1 MAPPKTLDHPSFG
14 KCELVPTIVAIRW
27 KSPTPPE
34 TVKSNLSRQPVSI
47 ATETTPKPKEKA
59 TGPARD
65 PRLGEINNSELLTF
79 VSAKDPLTDAALDKL
94 RGSDNVE
101 WVAPVYRATNADP
114 GPVSYFAINPTVLLL
129 TADVMASLGDL
140 PSIDESA
147 SINEQRSRLLKGFV
161 VLNLPNANAIEL
173 SQKVR
178 EKAGAAAAK
187 GMKFE
192 NIPYM
197 SPIATCSSCA
207 GARSHQHGHGKRGRC
222 TPALQDLIPNDT
234 FFPNQWGLQ
243 RIGAPRAWPI
253 TEGDPNIVIA
263 VLDQGV
269 ELGHPD
275 LHLWPISYSTI
286 THLFDGSPV
295 GNHGTACAGIISSQI
310 QNATGAAGLAAKCRV
325 MAIATNF
332 ADTEVAEGLYF
343 AADNGARVVSM
354 SFGVYPSWMIWDFA
368 IIEAALQYC
377 QEKNVLLVA
386 ATGNEN
392 QNVSRFPA
400 TDPRTLGVGGS
411 NRDDVR
417 KAIGD
422 ASVENWWGACFGPDV
437 DVVAPCLEIP
447 TTDRLGLAGYTN
459 TDYDLTFNGTSSA
472 TPHVAALAG
481 LILSLNSDLTNVE
494 VRQIISE
501 TTDKINQ
508 PAYVYL
514 PTPGKPFGTWNN
526 DVGYGRINA
535 ERALLVAC
543 SEAEGCC
550 KGEGPCGVDIPLPD
564 ECCVSPCD
572 PPWRPDENCL
582 YWYETKFFRIPLG
595 RGPND
600 VPGVAFAAVPAT
612 FIEFRIIYEHK
623 LCLLGKQ
630 HGPLL
635 FTQTLLP
642 GEKVTLYHSDRYR
655 RITSET
661 NRFSVQTTFMQFL
674 SAVHEARTTNTF
686 DALADRLVRVEGSS
700 SVSVGGGL
708 AGLLGLPSGSASQSS
723 SVTDHTQLR
732 VGSVSESF
740 NQSVFQASQ
749 MTHAERSIVVSNFEE
764 KEVAN
769 VTARVIQNDNECR
782 AVTYF
787 IRKVVELYAVSTRV
801 SDISYRIVAPN
812 IPGDWHS
819 INDIGWLPP
828 QIQQQIKDTLKL
840 LPQVGQV
847 IERPRPISLPT
858 DGTVY
863 DPELAH
869 CCSCEPER
877 AAAIGIRLEKQK
889 AQALKECLEAQ
900 QLELEIKRRKLLLER
915 GELGPFDAP
924 VQAEAAQAAQPA
936 AAAEPGL

>member
-14 KCELVPTIVAIRW
+14 TCERIPTIVAIRW
-27 KSPTPPE
+27 KSPTPQE
-34 TVKSNLSRQPVSI
+34 TVKSNLSGHALTI
-47 ATETTPKPKEKA
+47 ATETIPKPKEKA
-59 TGPARD
+59 TGPGRD
-65 PRLGEINNSELLTF
+65 PRLGEVNNSELLTF
-79 VSAKDPLTDAALDKL
+79 VSAKNPVTDNALDKL
-94 RGSDNVE
+94 RGDENVE
-101 WVAPVYRATNADP
+101 WVAPVYRATKADS
-114 GPVSYFAINPTVLLL
+114 GPVSFFAINPTVLLL
-129 TADVMASLGDL
+129 TPDVLATLGDL
-140 PSIDESA
+140 SSIDESA

-173 SQKVR
+173 AQSIKD
-178 EKAGAAAAK
+178 KAGAAAAT
-187 GMKFE
+187 GIRFE
-192 NIPYM
+192 NIPYL
-197 SPIATCSSCA
+197 SPTATCSSCA
-207 GARSHQHGHGKRGRC
+207 GTSGHRISGRRGRC
-222 TPALQDLIPNDT
+222 SPALADLIPNDT

-243 RIGAPRAWPI
+243 RISAPRAWPI
-253 TEGDPNIVIA
+253 TEGDPNIIIA

-269 ELGHPD
+269 ELHHPD
-275 LHLWPISYSTI
+275 LNLWPISYSTI

-295 GNHGTACAGIISSQI
+295 GNHGTACAGIISSRI
-310 QNATGAAGLAAKCRV
+310 ENSTGAAGLAGKCRV

-354 SFGVYPSWMIWDFA
+354 SFGVYPSWMIWDFT

-377 QEKNVLLVA
+377 QGKNVLLVA

-417 KAIGD
+417 KEIGD
-422 ASVENWWGACFGPDV
+422 TSIEPFWGACFGPDV

-447 TTDRLGLAGYTN
+447 TTDRLGAAGYTP
-459 TDYDLTFNGTSSA
+459 TDYDLLFDGTSAA

-481 LILSLNSDLTNVE
+481 LILSLNTNLTNLE

-514 PTPGKPFGTWNN
+514 PTAGKPFGTWNN

-543 SEAEGCC
+543 LSAEDC

-564 ECCVSPCD
+564 DCCMSPCD
-572 PPWRPDENCL
+572 PPWRPDEQCL
-582 YWYETKFFRIPLG
+582 YWYETKFFRVPLG
-595 RGPND
+595 RDN
-600 VPGVAFAAVPAT
+600 VPAAAT
-612 FIEFRIIYEHK
+612 FVGATNFIEFRITYEHK

-635 FTQTLLP
+635 YTQTLLP

-655 RITSET
+655 RITTET
-661 NRFSVQTTFMQFL
+661 DRFSVQTTFMQFL
-674 SAVHEARTTNTF
+674 SLIHEARTTNTLEL
-686 DALADRLVRVEGSS
+686 LADRLSSEKGSS

-708 AGLLGLPSGSASQSS
+708 AGALGFPSGSFSKQT
-723 SVTDHTQLR
+723 SVTDHNLLKI
-732 VGSVSESF
+732 GSVSEVF

-749 MTHAERSIVVSNFEE
+749 LTHAERSVVVSTFEE
-764 KEVAN
+764 KDVAD
-769 VTARVIQNDNECR
+769 VTARSIHNDNECR

-787 IRKVVELYAVSTRV
+787 IRKVVELYAISTRV
-801 SDISYRIVAPN
+801 LDISYRIIAPN
-812 IPGDWHS
+812 IPPDWHS
-819 INDIGWLPP
+819 IDDIGWLPP
-828 QIQQQIKDTLKL
+828 EVQKQIKDTLKL
-840 LPQVGQV
+840 LPTVGQV
-847 IERPRPISLPT
+847 VERPRPISLPT

-889 AQALKECLEAQ
+889 AEALKECLEAQ
-900 QLELEIKRRKLLLER
+900 RLQLEIERRKLLLQK
-915 GELGPFDAP
+915 GELAPFDAP
-924 VQAEAAQAAQPA
+924 AKAAEALVASPA
-936 AAAEPGL
+936 GPLKPTL

>member
-14 KCELVPTIVAIRW
+14 PCELVPTIVAIRW
-27 KSPTPPE
+27 KSPTPDE
-34 TVKSNLSRQPVSI
+34 KVKSNLSGLAVTT
-47 ATETTPKPKEKA
+47 ATETVPKPKEKA
-59 TGPARD
+59 TRPERD

-79 VSAKDPLTDAALDKL
+79 VSAKTPLTDAALDKL
-94 RGSDNVE
+94 RGNENVE
-101 WVAPVYRATNADP
+101 WVAPVYRATNAEP
-114 GPVSYFAINPTVLLL
+114 GPVSFFAIDPTVLML
-129 TADVMASLGDL
+129 TSDVFAKLGDFA
-140 PSIDESA
+140 SIDESA
-147 SINEQRSRLLKGFV
+147 SINEQSSRLLKGYV

-173 SQKVR
+173 AQRIK
-178 EKAGAAAAK
+178 EQAGAAAAK
-187 GMKFE
+187 GMKMK
-192 NIPYM
+192 NIPYL
-197 SPIATCSSCA
+197 SPGLTCSSCS
-207 GARSHQHGHGKRGRC
+207 GASGHHTHGKRGRC
-222 TPALQDLIPNDT
+222 APSLTDLIPNDT

-243 RIGAPRAWPI
+243 RINAPRAWPI
-253 TEGDPNIVIA
+253 TEGDPNVVIA

-275 LHLWPISYSTI
+275 LHLYPVSYSTV

-295 GNHGTACAGIISSQI
+295 GNHGTPCAGIISSQI
-310 QNATGAAGLAAKCRV
+310 ENATGAAGLAGKCRV

-354 SFGVYPSWMIWDFA
+354 SFGVYPSWMVWDFA

-417 KAIGD
+417 KAVGD
-422 ASVENWWGACFGPDV
+422 TSIEPFWGACFGPDV

-447 TTDRLGLAGYTN
+447 STDRLGGAGYSPN
-459 TDYDLTFNGTSSA
+459 DYTLFFDGTSAA
-472 TPHVAALAG
+472 TPHVAGLAG
-481 LILSLNSDLTNVE
+481 LILSVNPNLTNVE

-508 PAYVYL
+508 PAYVYV
-514 PTPGKPFGTWNN
+514 PTAGKPFGTWNN

-543 SEAEGCC
+543 GSGEGC
-550 KGEGPCGVDIPLPD
+550 KGEGPCGVDIPMPD

-572 PPWRPDENCL
+572 PPWRPDENCI
-582 YWYETKFFRIPLG
+582 YWYETKFFRVPL
-595 RGPND
+595 RRD
-600 VPGVAFAAVPAT
+600 QTPAT
-612 FIEFRIIYEHK
+612 VFVPRTNFIEFRITYEHK

-635 FTQTLLP
+635 YTQTLLP
-642 GEKVTLYHSDRYR
+642 GERVTLYHSDRYR
-655 RITSET
+655 RITTET
-661 NRFSVQTTFMQFL
+661 DRFSVQTTFMQYL
-674 SAVHEARTTNTF
+674 SLVHEARTTNTF
-686 DALADRLVRVEGSS
+686 EVLADRLASVKTGT

-708 AGLLGLPSGSASQSS
+708 AGALGFPSGSASTQV

-749 MTHAERSIVVSNFEE
+749 MTHAERSVVVSNFEE
-764 KEVAN
+764 KDVAN
-769 VTARVIQNDNECR
+769 VTARIIHNDNECR

-787 IRKVVELYAVSTRV
+787 VRKVVELYAISTRV
-801 SDISYRIVAPN
+801 SDISYRIIAEN
-812 IPGDWHS
+812 IPPDWHS

-828 QIQQQIKDTLKL
+828 DVQSQIKNTLQL
-840 LPQVGQV
+840 LPPVGQV
-847 IERPRPISLPT
+847 VERPRPISLPT

-877 AAAIGIRLEKQK
+877 AAAISIRLEKQK
-889 AQALKECLEAQ
+889 AEALKECLEAQ
-900 QLELEIKRRKLLLER
+900 QLELEIRRRRLLLEK
-915 GELGPFDAP
+915 GELGPFDAA
-924 VQAEAAQAAQPA
+924 VKVAAAPA
-936 AAAEPGL
+936 AANLPAPAEPVG

>member
-1 MAPPKTLDHPSFG
+1 
-14 KCELVPTIVAIRW
+14 
-27 KSPTPPE
+27 
-34 TVKSNLSRQPVSI
+34 
-47 ATETTPKPKEKA
+47 
-59 TGPARD
+59 
-65 PRLGEINNSELLTF
+65 
-79 VSAKDPLTDAALDKL
+79 
-94 RGSDNVE
+94 
-101 WVAPVYRATNADP
+101 
-114 GPVSYFAINPTVLLL
+114 
-129 TADVMASLGDL
+129 
-140 PSIDESA
+140 
-147 SINEQRSRLLKGFV
+147 
-161 VLNLPNANAIEL
+161 
-173 SQKVR
+173 
-178 EKAGAAAAK
+178 
-187 GMKFE
+187 
-192 NIPYM
+192 
-197 SPIATCSSCA
+197 
-207 GARSHQHGHGKRGRC
+207 
-222 TPALQDLIPNDT
+222 
-234 FFPNQWGLQ
+234 
-243 RIGAPRAWPI
+243 
-253 TEGDPNIVIA
+253 
-263 VLDQGV
+263 LDQGV
-269 ELGHPD
+269 ELNHPD
-275 LHLWPISYSTI
+275 LNLWPISYSTI

-310 QNATGAAGLAAKCRV
+310 ENSTGAAGLAGKCRV

-354 SFGVYPSWMIWDFA
+354 SFGVYPSWMIWDFT

-377 QEKNVLLVA
+377 QGKNVLLVA

-417 KAIGD
+417 KEVGD
-422 ASVENWWGACFGPDV
+422 TSIEPFWGACFGPDV

-447 TTDRLGLAGYTN
+447 TTDRLGAAGYTP
-459 TDYDLTFNGTSSA
+459 TDYDLFFDGTSAA

-481 LILSLNSDLTNVE
+481 LILSLNPNLTNLE

-514 PTPGKPFGTWNN
+514 PTGGKPFGTWNN

-543 SEAEGCC
+543 ASAEGC

-564 ECCVSPCD
+564 DCCVSPCD
-572 PPWRPDENCL
+572 PPWRPDEQCL
-582 YWYETKFFRIPLG
+582 YWYETKFFRVPLG
-595 RGPND
+595 RDN
-600 VPGVAFAAVPAT
+600 VPAAAT
-612 FIEFRIIYEHK
+612 FASATNFIEFRITYEHK

-635 FTQTLLP
+635 YTQTLLP

-655 RITSET
+655 RITTET
-661 NRFSVQTTFMQFL
+661 DRFSVQTTFMQFL
-674 SAVHEARTTNTF
+674 SLIHEARTTNTLEL
-686 DALADRLVRVEGSS
+686 LADRLSSEKSSS

-708 AGLLGLPSGSASQSS
+708 AGALGFPSGSLSKQS
-723 SVTDHTQLR
+723 SVTDHNLLKI
-732 VGSVSESF
+732 GSVSEVF

-749 MTHAERSIVVSNFEE
+749 LTHAERSVVVSTFEE

-769 VTARVIQNDNECR
+769 VTARTIHNDNECR

-787 IRKVVELYAVSTRV
+787 IRKVVELYAISTRV
-801 SDISYRIVAPN
+801 SDISYRIIAPN
-812 IPGDWHS
+812 IPPDWHS
-819 INDIGWLPP
+819 IDDLGWLPP
-828 QIQQQIKDTLKL
+828 EVQKQIKDTLKL
-840 LPQVGQV
+840 LPRVGQV
-847 IERPRPISLPT
+847 VERPRPISLPT

-889 AQALKECLEAQ
+889 AEALKECLEAQ
-900 QLELEIKRRKLLLER
+900 QLQLEIERRKLLLQK
-915 GELGPFDAP
+915 GELAPFDAP
-924 VQAEAAQAAQPA
+924 AKAAEALVARPA
-936 AAAEPGL
+936 GPLEPTL

>member
-14 KCELVPTIVAIRW
+14 ACELVPTVVAIRW

-34 TVKSNLSRQPVSI
+34 SVKSRLSGHPVTT
-47 ATETTPKPKEKA
+47 ATETVEKPKEKA
-59 TGPARD
+59 TRAERD

-79 VSAKDPLTDAALDKL
+79 VSAKTAVTDAAVDKL
-94 RGSDNVE
+94 RADENVE
-101 WVAPVYRATNADP
+101 WVAPVYRATKADP

-129 TADVMASLGDL
+129 ASDVYATLGDFA
-140 PSIDESA
+140 SIDESA

-173 SQKVR
+173 AQRIK
-178 EKAGAAAAK
+178 EQAGAAATR

-192 NIPYM
+192 NIPYI

-207 GARSHQHGHGKRGRC
+207 GTSRHHTHGKRGRC
-222 TPALQDLIPNDT
+222 APALTDLIPNDT

-243 RIGAPRAWPI
+243 RISAPRAWPI
-253 TEGDPNIVIA
+253 TQGDPNIVIA

-295 GNHGTACAGIISSQI
+295 GNHGTPCAGIISSQI
-310 QNATGAAGLAAKCRV
+310 ENATGAAGLAAKCRV

-354 SFGVYPSWMIWDFA
+354 SFGVYPSWMVWDFA

-392 QNVSRFPA
+392 QNISRFPA
-400 TDPRTLGVGGS
+400 TDPRTLGVGGT

-417 KAIGD
+417 KQIGD
-422 ASVENWWGACFGPDV
+422 TSSNPFWGACFGPDV

-447 TTDRLGLAGYTN
+447 TTDRLGGAGYSA
-459 TDYDLTFNGTSSA
+459 TDYTLLFDGTSSA

-481 LILSLNSDLTNVE
+481 LILSINSNLTNLE

-514 PTPGKPFGTWNN
+514 PTAGKPFGTWNN

-543 SEAEGCC
+543 SSAEGC

-582 YWYETKFFRIPLG
+582 YWYETKFFRVPLRRDNVQPPTFLGAAIPT
-595 RGPND
+595 N
-600 VPGVAFAAVPAT
+600 
-612 FIEFRIIYEHK
+612 FIEFRITYEHK

-655 RITSET
+655 RVTSET

-674 SAVHEARTTNTF
+674 SVIQEARTKNSF
-686 DALADRLVRVEGSS
+686 EALADRLMSVEGST

-708 AGLLGLPSGSASQSS
+708 AGLLGLPSGSASTQT
-723 SVTDHTQLR
+723 SVTDHTQLK
-732 VGSVSESF
+732 VSSVAETF

-749 MTHAERSIVVSNFEE
+749 LTHAERSVVVSTYEE
-764 KEVAN
+764 RDVAN
-769 VTARVIQNDNECR
+769 ITARTIQNDNECR

-787 IRKVVELYAVSTRV
+787 IRKVVELYAISTRV
-801 SDISYRIVAPN
+801 SDISYRIIAPN
-812 IPGDWHS
+812 IPPDWHS
-819 INDIGWLPP
+819 IDDIGWLPP
-828 QIQQQIKDTLKL
+828 DVQQVIKDTLKL
-840 LPQVGQV
+840 LPAVGQV
-847 IERPRPISLPT
+847 VERPRPISLPT

-877 AAAIGIRLEKQK
+877 AAAISIRLEKQK
-889 AQALKECLEAQ
+889 AEALKECLEAQ
-900 QLELEIKRRKLLLER
+900 QLQLEITRRKLLLER
-915 GELGPFDAP
+915 GELGPFDA
-924 VQAEAAQAAQPA
+924 AAKAIAAP
-936 AAAEPGL
+936 PL